1 VAGRPGFSSP
11 AAQHDFDTEEDRRSD
26 LRTDCDQA
34 LIALAVVVLAYGYV
48 RYAIAVWPQVMRI
61 GMSNPALLAVSM
73 AETVRNCWCC
83 AAGVDARDDHREVAG
98 GPLARP
104 RLSAAPVGV
113 RSYSA

>member
-1 VAGRPGFSSP
+1 
-11 AAQHDFDTEEDRRSD
+11 
-26 LRTDCDQA
+26 
-34 LIALAVVVLAYGYV
+34 LAVVVLAYGYV

-113 RSYSA
+113 RGYSA

>member
-1 VAGRPGFSSP
+1 MAGRPGFSSP

-73 AETVRNCWCC
+73 AETVAKLLGAVLLVWTLVMIPRGSQA
-83 AAGVDARDDHREVAG
+83 AAG
-98 GPLARP
+98 
-104 RLSAAPVGV
+104 SASPVCCSCWG
-113 RSYSA
+113 